1 MGDWVIDDAA
11 TPVLNRATRDWHAD
25 YFAELAAQG
34 MSCVA
39 AFSQELVLPP
49 DDPPDAV
56 WVARYPDGQPV
67 QTATGLGNKYSSHCA
82 FAPPFRDYI
91 KQAYQEMASLMEAA
105 GLTARLQFGEVLWWY
120 FPNDSGMAFYDAY
133 TTSRFQNQ
141 HGRVLHT
148 FLTPNDDPSVNNYVD
163 ANFLRQSVKDH
174 VDAIRAYVLAS
185 HPSASFELLWPLDV
199 NDPYSR
205 RLNRYVNLPAEW
217 ETQSGSGFETFLVE
231 GFQFAGIDRN
241 LDQVRWMA
249 GYPFEVLAWPRSA
262 CRYLMGNF
270 NPGWP
275 FARDYLTAR
284 RTLVPLIKLWAY
296 DHLCLFARSLPLPS
310 ESRSH
315 R

>member
-1 MGDWVIDDAA
+1 
-11 TPVLNRATRDWHAD
+11 
-25 YFAELAAQG
+25 

-67 QTATGLGNKYSSHCA
+67 QTATGFGNLYSAHCT

-91 KQAYQEMASLMEAA
+91 KRAYEEMATLMEAA
-105 GLTARLQFGEVLWWY
+105 GLPARLQFGEVLWWY
-120 FPNDSGMAFYDAY
+120 FNNSSGMALYDAY

-141 HGRVLHT
+141 HGRALHV
-148 FLTPNDDPSVNNYVD
+148 FQTPNDDPSVNGYVD
-163 ANFLRQSVKDH
+163 ANFLRQTAKDH
-174 VDAIRAYVLAS
+174 VDAIRPYVLAS
-185 HPSASFELLWPLDV
+185 HPNASFELLSPLDV
-199 NDPYSR
+199 NDPATR
-205 RLNRYVNLPAEW
+205 RLNRYINLPLER
-217 ETQSGSGFETFLVE
+217 ETQSGSGLDTFLIE
-231 GFQFAGIDRN
+231 GFQFAGVERN
-241 LDQVRWMA
+241 LDKVRWLA

-262 CRYLMGNF
+262 CRYLMGHF

-296 DHLCLFARSLPLPS
+296 DHLCLFARSLPLLS
-310 ESRSH
+310 EPRSH